1 MRTTNSILKNTIY
14 KILLEILKIIIPII
28 TVPYVYRIFKP
39 EIMGNIEFSQSIAN
53 YFAIFAGFGVYTYGL
68 REISYIKNNQKE
80 RDKIFSEL
88 FFISTIS
95 SIIVS
100 LIYYFYIEFYFTDLV
115 LKKLLLI
122 NLVHLLSYIFYIEWI
137 NEAFENY
144 KFISIKTSVIKII
157 NFICIFL
164 FIKKEVDFY
173 KYLFLICF
181 FVFFNNI
188 VSFVYIKKYIKITLK
203 KIEIKKYLIPL
214 GTILLMSN
222 ASVLYTQL
230 DKIFLG
236 FYSKNLEEIAYYGIA
251 QKLLS
256 IVTILST
263 AATTVSIPRLS
274 FYLGEGK
281 KEEYEKLYDK
291 LLSYMYLL
299 LFPMGI
305 GIMIL
310 SREIAVLFGGKEY
323 IAAAPVIFMF
333 GIRFIVGT
341 VQGSIS
347 RQILFINRKEN
358 IVTYTFLI
366 CGIFNLIFKYILLKI
381 GFLNASTA
389 IFTTMIAEIII
400 TILSYIY
407 IKRYMNLKLNIFGMS
422 NLKYLIFSLSFFV
435 IYKIFRNLIGNNIL
449 FCMVIVLVCSF
460 VYFSLLLFIK
470 DKIVI
475 ESLEN
480 IKNKIK
486 VRR

>member
-1 MRTTNSILKNTIY
+1 MKNNSILKNTIY
-14 KILLEILKIIIPII
+14 KVLLDILKIIIPII
-28 TVPYVYRIFKP
+28 TIPYIYRIFKP
-39 EIMGNIEFSQSIAN
+39 EIMGNIEFSQSIVN
-53 YFAIFAGFGVYTYGL
+53 YFSIFAGFGVYTYGL

-88 FFISTIS
+88 FFISTVS

-100 LIYYFYIEFYFTDLV
+100 LIYYSYLEVYFEDLV
-115 LKKLLLI
+115 LKRLLLI
-122 NLVHLLSYIFYIEWI
+122 NLIHLLSYIFYIEWI

-144 KFISIKTSVIKII
+144 KFISIKTSVVKII

-164 FIKKEVDFY
+164 FIKEESDFY

-181 FVFFNNI
+181 FTFLNNI
-188 VSFVYIKKYIKITLK
+188 ISFLYIKNYIRIILK

-236 FYSKNLEEIAYYGIA
+236 FYYKNLKEIAYYGMA
-251 QKLLS
+251 QNILS
-256 IVTILST
+256 VVTILST

-274 FYLGEGK
+274 FYLGDGK
-281 KEEYEKLYDK
+281 KVEYEKLYNR

-310 SREIAVLFGGKEY
+310 NKEIAILLGGKEY
-323 IAAAPVIFMF
+323 LAAAPIIFMF
-333 GIRFIVGT
+333 GIKFIIGT
-341 VQGSIS
+341 VQSSIS
-347 RQILFINRKEN
+347 KQVLFINRKEK
-358 IVTYTFLI
+358 IVAYIFLI
-366 CGIFNLIFKYILLKI
+366 CGVFNLIFKYILLKTEL
-381 GFLNASTA
+381 LNALTA

-400 TILSYIY
+400 TILSYAY
-407 IKRYMNLKLNIFGMS
+407 IKKYMSLKLNIFGMN
-422 NLKYLIFSLSFFV
+422 NLKYLFFSFSFFT
-435 IYKIFRNLIGNNIL
+435 IYRIFRNLIENNIL
-449 FCMVIVLVCSF
+449 FCILMVFICSL
-460 VYFSLLLFIK
+460 VYFLILFFIK
-470 DKIVI
+470 DKIII

-486 VRR
+486 K